1 MSIRYLPRFY
11 FHVPL
16 SITFG
21 SSACT
26 ASNCL
31 LSCGFCGF
39 AFSRLVVISSIV
51 LIWRVQRY
59 AFFLR
64 FVASR
69 REIFQILQIFNLVES
84 LSRLG
89 RMSELFCSRCSEIS
103 VICLS
108 KLKNAFSPPRI
119 LFSLLPPAELRSSSA
134 RLARPR
140 TRGGRLLYQSLR
152 EKSFKS
158 FKIIFIFVWF
168 VGFGLSAF
176 LLRTSAIQA
185 SLMALGL
192 SSVLPRKVHSFSRV
206 S

>member
-1 MSIRYLPRFY
+1 MCRCLSPSVPPLAPPLTVCWAAVSAASP
-11 FHVPL
+11 FHVSSSYLLLFWFDACKDTHFFWDSSPRGEKSFKSYRFLTLLNL
-16 SITFG
+16 SRDSAEWAS
-21 SSACT
+21 SSAL
-26 ASNCL
+26 A
-31 LSCGFCGF
+31 
-39 AFSRLVVISSIV
+39 AR
-51 LIWRVQRY
+51 
-59 AFFLR
+59 R
-64 FVASR
+64 FP
-69 REIFQILQIFNLVES
+69 
-84 LSRLG
+84 
-89 RMSELFCSRCSEIS
+89 LF
-103 VICLS
+103 CLS

-192 SSVLPRKVHSFSRV
+192 SSVLPRKGHSFSRV